1 MNAAGKKNIDV
12 TRYVAL
18 GDSITSG
25 YTDGALSY
33 YGQLNSYPKL
43 IADQFKL
50 IGGGIFKQPLIDP
63 NSVGVGFSGTGKE
76 KHANDVVVF
85 WLRSVVESCIKN
97 SLYQGCYCKWF

>member
-1 MNAAGKKNIDV
+1 MNASGKKNIDV

-33 YGQLNSYPKL
+33 YGQKNAYPKL

-50 IGGGIFKQPLIDP
+50 IGGGDFKQPLIKHD
-63 NSVGVGFSGTGKE
+63 SVGVGFSGNSRLVLKE
-76 KHANDVVVF
+76 KMGNKILSYLEPHGD
-85 WLRSVVESCIKN
+85 L
-97 SLYQGCYCKWF
+97 SLFSENN